1 LVIYQLQIDNRLT
14 AELDRAALAAFGR
27 TTTLNAAIYC
37 ASVSSAQQVSG
48 QIGR

>member
-27 TTTLNAAIYC
+27 TTTLNAIYC